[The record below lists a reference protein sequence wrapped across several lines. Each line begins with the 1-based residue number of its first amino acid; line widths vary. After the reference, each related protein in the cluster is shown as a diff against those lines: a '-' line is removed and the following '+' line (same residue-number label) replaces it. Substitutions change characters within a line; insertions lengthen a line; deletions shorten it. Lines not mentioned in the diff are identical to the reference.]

1 MAPLGV
7 RYNVGA
13 MTRSDVQL
21 MLDVKAGDDASF
33 NLLLQKYRTPLINF
47 LYRMVRDTAT
57 AEDLAQ
63 EVFLRVYR
71 ARKQYSPSA
80 KFTTW
85 LFRIATNLALNSV
98 RDNRHRQM
106 DVSIDAPVEED
117 EAPLQLPTR
126 EMRIDEHMIERDRAD
141 FIRQA
146 IASLP
151 EKQRV
156 AVLLHKYEEMDYAE
170 IAKILECSESA
181 LKSLLFRAY
190 ETLRVQLAPLVVP
203 ADGASRRG
211 RTAIMKK
218 CEEVSKQLVAYLDRR
233 ANSAERQEVEEHLAA
248 CRACHERA
256 EGFRKLWGVLDEV
269 PLVEPSLSFDARIRA
284 RIAEEPRP
292 RWFRW
297 LVPQPRLA
305 FSMALLLALSVWM
318 ARLAARGESGGDASS
333 RISKRSRIWASWRIT
348 TC

>member
-1 MAPLGV
+1 
-7 RYNVGA
+7 

-33 NLLLQKYRTPLINF
+33 DLLLQKYRTPLVNF

-98 RDNRHRQM
+98 RDNRHRLK
-106 DVSIDAPVEED
+106 DVSIDAASSPDED
-117 EAPLQLPTR
+117 AAPMQLPAP
-126 EMRIDEHMIERDRAD
+126 EMRIDEHMIERDRSE
-141 FIRQA
+141 FIRRTIQA
-146 IASLP
+146 LP

-170 IAKILECSESA
+170 IAKILDCSESA

-190 ETLRVQLAPLVVP
+190 ETLRVQLAPLV
-203 ADGASRRG
+203 GQRSGEG
-211 RTAIMKK
+211 R
-218 CEEVSKQLVAYLDRR
+218 Q
-233 ANSAERQEVEEHLAA
+233 
-248 CRACHERA
+248 
-256 EGFRKLWGVLDEV
+256 
-269 PLVEPSLSFDARIRA
+269 
-284 RIAEEPRP
+284 
-292 RWFRW
+292 
-297 LVPQPRLA
+297 
-305 FSMALLLALSVWM
+305 
-318 ARLAARGESGGDASS
+318 
-333 RISKRSRIWASWRIT
+333 
-348 TC
+348 